1 MESSFW
7 NFLFGLL
14 STVLSAAVGAFVAWI
29 KFRRAKKGAAE
40 KELAK
45 RLNLIEHGQ
54 MLIMRSDLIRLHDIF
69 TKRGYCPVSVKLSV
83 REEYDGYH
91 ALGGNGVVTHM
102 MEEITALPENPP
114 AVNGGDGIED

>member
-1 MESSFW
+1 MENSFW
-7 NFLFGLL
+7 NFLFGFLG
-14 STVLSAAVGAFVAWI
+14 TVLSAAVGAFVAWI
-29 KFRRAKKGAAE
+29 KLRRTKRGTEA
-40 KELAK
+40 KELAD

-69 TKRGYCPVSVKLSV
+69 TKKGYCPVSVKLSV

-102 MEEITALPENPP
+102 MDEITSLPDDPP
-114 AVNGGDGIED
+114 ASCEGDDFEN

>member
-1 MESSFW
+1 MENSFW

-14 STVLSAAVGAFVAWI
+14 GTVLSAAVGALVAWI
-29 KFRRAKKGAAE
+29 KLRRAKKGTEAQ
-40 KELAK
+40 ELAE
-45 RLNLIEHGQ
+45 RLKLIEHGQ

-91 ALGGNGVVTHM
+91 VLGGNGVVTHM
-102 MEEITALPENPP
+102 MDEITALPENPP
-114 AVNGGDGIED
+114 AVKGGDGLED

>member
-1 MESSFW
+1 MENSFW

-14 STVLSAAVGAFVAWI
+14 GAALSAAAGVFFAWV
-29 KFRRAKKGAAE
+29 KLRREKKCAE
-40 KELAK
+40 TKEVSD

-69 TKRGYCPVSVKLSV
+69 TKKGYCPVSVKLSV

-91 ALGGNGVVTHM
+91 ALGGNGVVTRL
-102 MEEITALPENPP
+102 MEEVTALPEEPP
-114 AVNGGDGIED
+114 VPAEGGGREN